1 MEENK
6 LTICANCKHRILGNS
21 GTGNPDLWYNNL
33 CKVSPKTKDNFNA
46 VTGKYE
52 KDELNYCRDINT
64 GGNCEKY
71 EEKRTIRESFYQ
83 KMLEMWERSPSPTSK
98 P

>member
-21 GTGNPDLWYNNL
+21 GTGNPDLWHNNL
-33 CKVSPKTKDNFNA
+33 CRAFSKTKDNFNA

-64 GGNCEKY
+64 RGNCVKY
-71 EEKRTIRESFYQ
+71 EEKSTRKSFY
-83 KMLEMWERSPSPTSK
+83 KTMLEMWKRSPSSPFKS
-98 P
+98 